1 MNTRGTGD
9 QVSLRA
15 VFSFLVILVMMML
28 SAGGAAAEQTET
40 HTHEGWTAVEALPTA
55 SGQYY
60 LAKDIEISSAWTIG
74 SGVEISL
81 CLNDHSITMTS
92 AGIGIVIN
100 GGTLN
105 LYDCGTTVHSYTID
119 KQPATIG
126 SGTGSF
132 TGGYITHAAG
142 KAGPAIH
149 LRTNASKFNMY
160 GGTLIGNDNLRD
172 QYHSGAVDLLSG
184 TFNLYNGTIAGN
196 LGSDWLGGGGVY
208 ITSGQMNMY
217 GGEIRHNDGGYGG
230 SGIMIYGGTLNMS
243 DGSIHHNTGN
253 LGGGVFLAEGT
264 VSMTGGSIAENTAN
278 GVGGVVV
285 NGTMYMSGGSITG
298 NTDSGKYGC
307 VNIGGRMYLSGGSI
321 TGNTSDLG
329 GIMCEAGTIDI
340 AGNPVVTGN
349 KAPNGSEMNVYL
361 PGGKTVLVTGA
372 MTDGASVGITTE
384 TAPTAG
390 NPVKFGVKYKT
401 NNTES
406 PDKWFSSDNG
416 FDVLVMNDTA
426 DQDAYI
432 AAKVTLTYDG
442 NGADSGDV
450 PAAQTVTHGTAVT
463 VAGAGTLKKA
473 GSIFDHWTTVPEEGR
488 NTFAPGDEI
497 SLEGN
502 KTLYASWLTGYT
514 VTWQNGDGSV
524 LDEKEVKEGDP
535 QPTTDKI
542 PTKKPDEQY
551 TYTFTGWAEPVIDE
565 NGNRVY
571 KPEFSTQPQEY
582 TVTFAD
588 DDGSPL
594 KEITV
599 EYGKTPVVQPPEKK
613 ETETSTY
620 TFAGWSDGTNTYP
633 PDAELPAVKK
643 DVTYKAVY
651 TVTAKPT
658 AAPVPGLAAAPTASP
673 TVIPTVIPKVT
684 AAPTTAPEPTVTPK
698 PVPKTGDR
706 EDVLLWAEILA
717 LCLAMLVVLRAV
729 RSGQRRKQ

>member
-1 MNTRGTGD
+1 MNTRGTGN

-28 SAGGAAAEQTET
+28 SAGGAAAEQTEA
-40 HTHEGWTAVEALPTA
+40 HTHEGWTAVEALPTE
-55 SGQYY
+55 SGSYY
-60 LAKDIEISSAWTIG
+60 LTKDIEITSAWKIS
-74 SGVEISL
+74 SGMNITL
-81 CLNDHSITMTS
+81 CLNDHSITMTA
-92 AGIGIVIN
+92 AGLGIIID

-105 LYDCGTTVHSYTID
+105 LYDCGTTAHSYTTD
-119 KQPATIG
+119 TWPAVIG
-126 SGTGSF
+126 SGSGTF

-142 KAGPAIH
+142 KNGPAI
-149 LRTNASKFNMY
+149 RMNKGGFNMY
-160 GGTLIGNDNLRD
+160 GGTLIGNNNVSD
-172 QYHSGAVDLLSG
+172 QYYSGAVDMAAG

-196 LGSDWLGGGGVY
+196 QGSRRLGGGAVY
-208 ITSGQMNMY
+208 KTGGTMNIY
-217 GGEIRHNDGGYGG
+217 GGEIRHNYAESGGGVL
-230 SGIMIYGGTLNMS
+230 SYGGTTIMR
-243 DGSIHHNTGN
+243 DGSIHHNTGYAA
-253 LGGGVFLAEGT
+253 GGFFIAEGT
-264 VSMTGGSIAENTAN
+264 VSMSGGSIADNSATN
-278 GVGGVVV
+278 IGGMVV
-285 NGTMYMSGGSITG
+285 NGTFNMSGGSITG
-298 NTDSGKYGC
+298 NTDSSDYGC
-307 VNIGGRMYLSGGSI
+307 ICIGGTMNLSGGSI
-321 TGNTSDLG
+321 KGNTSKYGAVKDV
-329 GIMCEAGTIDI
+329 GTLYIS
-340 AGNPVVTGN
+340 GNPVVTGN
-349 KAPNGSEMNVYL
+349 KAPNGNEMNVYL

-372 MTDGASVGITTE
+372 MTSGASVGITTE

-406 PDKWFSSDNG
+406 PDKWFFSDNG

-542 PTKKPDEQY
+542 PAKKPDEQY

-571 KPEFSTQPQEY
+571 KPEFSTQPREY

-599 EYGKTPVVQPPEKK
+599 EYGKTPVVQPPEKR
-613 ETETSTY
+613 ETETSIY
-620 TFAGWSDGTNTYP
+620 TFAGWSDGMNTYP

-643 DVTYKAVY
+643 DVTYKAMY

-673 TVIPTVIPKVT
+673 TVIPTATPKVT
-684 AAPTTAPEPTVTPK
+684 AAPTAAPEPTATPK